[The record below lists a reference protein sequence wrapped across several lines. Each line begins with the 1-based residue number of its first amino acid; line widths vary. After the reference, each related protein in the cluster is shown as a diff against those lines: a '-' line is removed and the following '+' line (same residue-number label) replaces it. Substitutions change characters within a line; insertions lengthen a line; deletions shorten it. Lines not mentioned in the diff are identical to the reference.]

1 MIGKCISHYKI
12 LKLLGKGGMGEVYK
26 AEDTK
31 LKRIVALK
39 FISKD
44 RFESSENKSRFIN
57 EAQAVASLN
66 NPHINTI
73 YEIDEAEGETFIAME
88 YVDGNSLKNKIKS
101 KLLEVKTA
109 IDFAIQI
116 AEGLQEA
123 HENGIVHRDIKSSN
137 IMVNSRGQ
145 AKIMDFGLAR
155 SMKGTRITGTAVILG
170 TVSFMSPEQACNE
183 TVDKRTDIW
192 SFGVMLYEMLT
203 GQLPFKGEHDQI
215 VLYSILNDDPYPITG
230 LRRGVPLELER
241 IVFKCLDK
249 EPDARYQTAS
259 DLGGDLKRLTRDLT
273 EGRTYSY
280 QTGMVYPASRR
291 RKVLRRTALPAL
303 LVIFLIS
310 LAFTISPVRKSI
322 TGVLGLNSFPRIK
335 ILAVLPFDVK
345 GNGGENTQI
354 YDGLDY
360 TLSHKLSQLQGFQ
373 GSLQVIPF
381 ADVIEKGIKSAIPAR
396 KKIGANLVVTGQ
408 VVLSPDKV
416 QLLLGVSSTHFP
428 PIQKKTS
435 TVEVSR
441 EEEYKL
447 NDKLVNAVAKMIVPE
462 IKPEEVSRVMSEGG
476 SDNPDALIFYGEG
489 LGYMQRSYDVNSL
502 NKAIEKFDRSIK
514 DDPKF
519 AQAYVDLGRAY
530 WKKWELTKETLWA
543 EKAKSICR
551 KALEIN
557 DTLAHAYI
565 QFGIILRETGEYK
578 QAVAS
583 LLKSLELDESNVEAH
598 KDLALTYEKQ
608 GRREDSEKEYLRA
621 IELMPDNGGSYYDLG
636 VFYFNHGK
644 YEEAEKRFKKAAAI
658 LPGNY
663 NSYIYLGVIYQ
674 RTDKLDLAIK
684 NYKRSNKIK
693 PNYSSYSN
701 LGTIYFFKTKYNK
714 AKKLYEKALKR
725 ANNEPYEHAVW
736 GNLADT
742 YRYTGEEKKV
752 RDAYVEAIRRAEKMF
767 EVNPNDASLC
777 GQLARYY
784 AHVGNQKNALDNISR
799 ALKLEP
805 KNVEVLQMGVK
816 VFELIDRRDLALKC
830 LQDFITCGGNVQSE
844 IDKSPDLEKLRE
856 DPGYNKLVS
865 EE

>member
-1 MIGKCISHYKI
+1 MIGKSISHYKI
-12 LKLLGKGGMGEVYK
+12 LELLGKGGMGEVYK

-31 LKRIVALK
+31 LKRTVALK

-44 RFESSENKSRFIN
+44 KFQSSENKIRFIN
-57 EAQAVASLN
+57 EAQAAASLN
-66 NPHINTI
+66 HPHINTI

-88 YVDGNSLKNKIKS
+88 YMDGNSLKDQIKS
-101 KLLEVKTA
+101 QLLEVETA
-109 IDFAIQI
+109 IDLAIQV

-123 HENGIVHRDIKSSN
+123 HENGIIHRDIKSSN
-137 IMVNSRGQ
+137 IMVTSRGQ

-155 SMKGTRITGTAVILG
+155 SKEGTRITGTAVIVG

-183 TVDKRTDIW
+183 TVDNRTDIW
-192 SFGVMLYEMLT
+192 SFGAMLYEMLT

-230 LRRGVPLELER
+230 LRRGIPLELER

-249 EPDARYQTAS
+249 EPDARYQTAL
-259 DLGGDLKRLTRDLT
+259 DLRADLKRLTRDIT

-280 QTGMVYPASRR
+280 QNGGAYPAR
-291 RKVLRRTALPAL
+291 RKKALRRVAFSAL
-303 LVIFLIS
+303 LVILLS
-310 LAFTISPVRKSI
+310 VLAFTISPVRKSI
-322 TGVLGLNSFPRIK
+322 KEVLGLSSLPEIK
-335 ILAVLPFDVK
+335 VLAVLPFDVK

-360 TLSHKLSQLQGFQ
+360 ALSHKLSQLEGFQ

-381 ADVIEKGIKSAIPAR
+381 DDVIEMGIKSALPAR

-408 VVLSPDKV
+408 VVLYPDKV

-428 PIQKKTS
+428 PIQKTTS

-447 NDKLVNAVAKMIVPE
+447 NDKLVSAVAKMIVPE
-462 IKPEEVSRVMSEGG
+462 IKPEEVSRVMAEGG

-489 LGYMQRSYDVNSL
+489 LGYMQDSYDVNSL
-502 NKAIEKFDRSIK
+502 NIAIEKFNRSIK
-514 DDPKF
+514 EDPKF

-530 WKKWELTKETLWA
+530 WEKWELTKDTIWA

-557 DTLAHAYI
+557 GTLAYAYI

-578 QAVAS
+578 QAVES
-583 LLKSLELDESNVEAH
+583 LLRSIDLDGSNVVSH
-598 KDLALTYEKQ
+598 KELAFTYEKQ
-608 GRREDSEKEYLRA
+608 GRLEDSEKEYLRA
-621 IELMPDNGGSYYDLG
+621 IELLPDNGRGYYDLG

-644 YEEAEKRFKKAAAI
+644 YEEAEKRFQKAAAI

-663 NSYIYLGVIYQ
+663 KSYIYLGLIYQ
-674 RTDKLDLAIK
+674 RTEKLDLAIK
-684 NYKRSNKIK
+684 NYKRSNKIE
-693 PNYSSYSN
+693 PNYFSYSN
-701 LGTIYFFKTKYNK
+701 LGTIYFFKTKYKK
-714 AKKLYEKALKR
+714 AKKLYEKALRR
-725 ANNEPYEHAVW
+725 ANNEPYEHTVW

-742 YRYTGEEKKV
+742 YRYTGEEEKV
-752 RDAYVEAIRRAEKMF
+752 RDTYMNAIRLGEKLI
-767 EVNPNDASLC
+767 EVNPNDAPLC
-777 GQLARYY
+777 GRLARYD
-784 AHVGNQKNALDNISR
+784 AHVGNHKNAFVKISR

-830 LQDFITCGGNVQSE
+830 LQDFIACGGNVQSE

-856 DPGYNKLVS
+856 DSRYKKLVVK
-865 EE
+865 E

>member
-1 MIGKCISHYKI
+1 MIGKSISHYKI
-12 LKLLGKGGMGEVYK
+12 LELLGKGGMGEVYK

-31 LKRIVALK
+31 LKRTVALK

-44 RFESSENKSRFIN
+44 EFENSENKIRFIN
-57 EAQAVASLN
+57 EAQAAASLN
-66 NPHINTI
+66 HPHINTI
-73 YEIDEAEGETFIAME
+73 YEIDEAEGKTFIAME
-88 YVDGNSLKNKIKS
+88 YLDGNSLKNKIKS
-101 KLLEVKTA
+101 QLLEVETA
-109 IDFAIQI
+109 IDLAIQI

-137 IMVNSRGQ
+137 VMVTSRGK

-155 SMKGTRITGTAVILG
+155 SKERTRITDTAVILG

-183 TVDKRTDIW
+183 KVDNRTDIW

-215 VLYSILNDDPYPITG
+215 VLYSILNDDPYPMTG
-230 LRRGVPLELER
+230 LRRGIPLELER

-249 EPDARYQTAS
+249 EAGARYQTVS
-259 DLGGDLKRLTRDLT
+259 DLRADLKRLTRDIT
-273 EGRTYSY
+273 KGRTYSY
-280 QTGMVYPASRR
+280 QTGGAYPASRR
-291 RKVLRRTALPAL
+291 KKALRRIAFPVL
-303 LVIFLIS
+303 LVILFVV
-310 LAFTISPVRKSI
+310 LAFSISPVRKI
-322 TGVLGLNSFPRIK
+322 FKGVLGLGTLPDVK
-335 ILAVLPFDVK
+335 VLAVLPFDVT
-345 GNGGENTQI
+345 GNEGENTQI

-360 TLSHKLSQLQGFQ
+360 TLSHKLSQLEGFQ
-373 GSLQVIPF
+373 GSLQIIPF
-381 ADVIEKGIKSAIPAR
+381 ADVIDMGIKSAIPAR

-408 VVLSPDKV
+408 VVLFPDKV

-428 PIQKKTS
+428 PIQKTTS

-462 IKPEEVSRVMSEGG
+462 IKPEEVSRIMAEGG

-489 LGYMQRSYDVNSL
+489 LGYMQHINDVNSL
-502 NKAIEKFDRSIK
+502 NTAIDKFDRSIK
-514 DDPKF
+514 EDPKF

-530 WKKWELTKETLWA
+530 WNKWEVTKETIWA

-557 DTLAHAYI
+557 DTLVYAYI

-578 QAVAS
+578 QAVLN
-583 LLKSLELDESNVEAH
+583 LLRSIDLDGSNVASH
-598 KDLALTYEKQ
+598 KELAFTYEKQ
-608 GRREDSEKEYLRA
+608 GRGEDSEKEYLRA
-621 IELMPDNGGSYYDLG
+621 IELMPDNGRGYYDLG

-663 NSYIYLGVIYQ
+663 NSYIYLGLIYQ
-674 RTDKLDLAIK
+674 RTEKLDLAIK
-684 NYKRSNKIK
+684 NYKRSNKIE
-693 PNYSSYSN
+693 PNYFSYSN
-701 LGTIYFFKTKYNK
+701 LGTIYFFKTKYKK
-714 AKKLYEKALKR
+714 AKKLYEKALRR
-725 ANNEPYEHAVW
+725 ANNEPYEHTVW

-742 YRYTGEEKKV
+742 YRYTGEEKRV
-752 RDAYVEAIRRAEKMF
+752 RDTYIEAIRLGEKLI

-784 AHVGNQKNALDNISR
+784 AHVGNPKNAFDNISR

-805 KNVEVLQMGVK
+805 KNVEVLQLGVK
-816 VFELIDRRDLALKC
+816 VFELIDRRELALQC
-830 LQDFITCGGNVQSE
+830 LQNFIACGGNVQSE

-856 DPGYNKLVS
+856 DPGYKKLMG
-865 EE
+865 EG